1 MYSREERNR
10 AIHLYLK
17 YDKCI
22 ADVIRVLGYP
32 NYRTL
37 KDWYAEYQQQLI
49 DGTENEPC
57 KVKPKFT
64 DKEVSTAV
72 KHYLENGKN
81 YTRTVKTLGYPSRE
95 TLRKWVREIAPEERK
110 IIKSRIQYSQEDK
123 IRAVSDFCYREET
136 TSTVAETHNV
146 HRRTLYKWKKEL
158 FQEELDMPMDI
169 DLDVVKEKLEDEV
182 IALRKEVSKL
192 RMEKDLLE
200 GAAEL
205 IKKDPGISLA
215 GLTNKEKTILIDAL
229 RKRYPLKELLN
240 SLRLVKSSYYY
251 QRSIKGIDTKYDR
264 IRDEII
270 LLFNNNYKCYGYRR
284 IHKILRDKGIYIS
297 EKVVRRLM
305 REEDLVVKTKR
316 SRKYNSYK
324 GELSPAP
331 DNIIQRDFTADKPNS
346 KWLTDITEFRLPAG
360 KVYLSP
366 IIDCFDGKVV
376 QWSISNQPDAEMT
389 TSMLESAIST
399 LVEGETPVIHSDRG
413 IHYRW
418 PGWINLIEKAGLK
431 RSMSKKGYTPDNA
444 ACEGFFGRI
453 KNEMFYNRKWSNV
466 TIEDFIRILDQYLKW
481 YNNDRVKMKLGGK
494 SINDYR
500 RSLGIV

>member
-22 ADVIRVLGYP
+22 ADVIRELGYP

-37 KDWYAEYQQQLI
+37 KNWYAEYQQQLI
-49 DGTENEPC
+49 DSSENDPC
-57 KVKPKFT
+57 KMKPRYTEEEISK
-64 DKEVSTAV
+64 AV
-72 KHYLENGKN
+72 EYYLERGKN
-81 YTRTVKTLGYPSRE
+81 CSRTVKALGYPSRE
-95 TLRKWVREIAPEERK
+95 TLRKWVAEIAPEERK
-110 IIKSRIQYSQEDK
+110 ISRSSVQYSQEDK
-123 IRAVSDFCYREET
+123 FKAVSELHFRKE
-136 TSTVAETHNV
+136 SASVVAEIHNV
-146 HRRTLYKWKKEL
+146 NRGTLYNWKREL
-158 FQEELDMPMDI
+158 FQEELHIPMDK
-169 DLDVVKEKLEDEV
+169 DLNLTKGELEDEV
-182 IALRKEVSKL
+182 DTLKKEVFKL

-215 GLTNKEKTILIDAL
+215 NLTNKEKTILIDAL
-229 RKRYPLKELLN
+229 RTKYPLKNLLN
-240 SLRLVKSSYYY
+240 SLQLVKSSYYY
-251 QRSIKGIDTKYDR
+251 QRSAKGINTKYDK
-264 IRDEII
+264 IKEEII
-270 LLFNNNYKCYGYRR
+270 HLFNNNYKCYGYRR
-284 IHKILRDKGIYIS
+284 IHKILKDQGICVS

-305 REEDLVVKTKR
+305 REEDLVAKTKKT
-316 SRKYNSYK
+316 RKYNSYK

-331 DNIIQRDFTADKPNS
+331 DNMIQRDFSADKPNS

-389 TSMLESAIST
+389 TSMLESAINT
-399 LVEGETPVIHSDRG
+399 LVEGETPIIHSDRG
-413 IHYRW
+413 SHYRW
-418 PGWINLIEKAGLK
+418 PGWIHLIEKAGLK

-453 KNEMFYNRKWSNV
+453 KNEMFYNRKWSN
-466 TIEDFIRILDQYLKW
+466 ISIDDFTRILDQYLKW

-494 SINDYR
+494 SITAYR
-500 RSLGIV
+500 KSLGIV

>member
-1 MYSREERNR
+1 MYSREERNK

-22 ADVIRVLGYP
+22 ADVIRILGYP

-57 KVKPKFT
+57 KVKPAFT
-64 DKEVSTAV
+64 DEEISTVV
-72 KHYLENGKN
+72 KHYIENGKN

-110 IIKSRIQYSQEDK
+110 ILKSRIQYSQEDK
-123 IRAVSDFCYREET
+123 LKAVSDFCYREET
-136 TSTVAETHNV
+136 VSTVAEAHSV

-158 FQEELDMPMDI
+158 TQGELDIPMDR

-215 GLTNKEKTILIDAL
+215 DLTNKEKTILIDAL
-229 RKRYPLKELLN
+229 RKKYPLKELLY

-251 QRSIKGIDTKYDR
+251 QRSIKGLTTKYDR

-270 LLFNNNYKCYGYRR
+270 ILFSENYKCYGYRR
-284 IHKILRDKGIYIS
+284 IHKILRDQGVCIS

-316 SRKYNSYK
+316 TRKYSSYK

-331 DNIIQRDFTADKPNS
+331 DNIVQRDFSADKPNS
-346 KWLTDITEFRLPAG
+346 KWLTDITEFRIPAG

-389 TSMLESAIST
+389 TSMLESAINT

-413 IHYRW
+413 SHYHW
-418 PGWINLIEKAGLK
+418 PGWINLIEKAGLI

-466 TIEDFIRILDQYLKW
+466 TIDDFRIILDKYLKW
-481 YNNDRVKMKLGGK
+481 YNDDRVKMKLGGR
-494 SINDYR
+494 SIKAYR
-500 RSLGIV
+500 QSLGIV